1 MLVAKEAGMGRRR
14 YLFSAILCVI
24 LAIGVDRCAFGART
38 DQQIAH
44 AIQSAVARHPVASAR
59 VGICVRRITSG
70 RDVFAQ
76 EADQLFGIA
85 SNTKIFTTA
94 AALWWPGPNHEFRTA
109 LIANGKLAGNVFRG
123 DLVVVGG
130 GDPSF
135 SGRSHGGDVMTIPRE
150 FAGAVKRAGIAEITG
165 DLVMDDRL
173 FDREHRAPGWS
184 EAESLWWYA
193 APVSALSFNDNC
205 VEVTV
210 KGGKR
215 VGDAAVVSI
224 KPRIPYT
231 SVRNRCRTVAKN
243 KPEGVEFTRGEDGSI
258 VAGGKIRVGSVRSE
272 SLTVADP
279 ALYLAAA
286 IRSEL
291 AAAGIRLR
299 GESRLVR
306 EDETALPDA
315 REIFVWRSRL
325 GDAVEVANRRS
336 QNFYAEQILKTI
348 GAAGT
353 GIGTFESGIAGVGK
367 FLEAAG
373 VAEGQARLFD
383 GSGLSPTNQ
392 ATPKAIVSVLDVI
405 YRSALRD
412 GFYESLAVNGVQET
426 TLRNRM
432 GASRMKER
440 IHAKTGTMKDRGI
453 STLSGYAKAVDGEM
467 FAFSILTNG
476 FKSGR
481 IYEAR
486 VLEDAICHAI
496 VGVAEE

>member
-1 MLVAKEAGMGRRR
+1 MRRRR
-14 YLFSAILCVI
+14 YFLSAILCVS
-24 LAIGVDRCAFGART
+24 LAVSVGRCAFGART
-38 DQQIAH
+38 DQQIAS
-44 AIQSAVARHPVASAR
+44 AIQSAVTRHGVAGAR
-59 VGICVRRITSG
+59 VGICVRRISNG
-70 RDVFAQ
+70 QDVFAQ
-76 EADQLFGIA
+76 EAGQLFGIA

-109 LIANGKLAGNVFRG
+109 LIANGKLAGAVLQG

-135 SGRSHGGDVMTIPRE
+135 SGRSHAGDVMTIPRE
-150 FAGAVKRAGIAEITG
+150 LAAAVKRAGIAEIAG

-184 EAESLWWYA
+184 EAESLRWYA

-205 VEVTV
+205 VKVTV
-210 KGGKR
+210 KGGR
-215 VGDAAVVSI
+215 RAGDAAMVSI
-224 KPRIPYT
+224 KPRIQYT
-231 SVRNRCRTVAKN
+231 NIRNRCLTVAKN
-243 KPEGVEFTRGEDGSI
+243 KPEGVAFTRGEDGSI
-258 VAGGKIRVGSVRSE
+258 VVGGKIRVGSVRGE

-279 ALYLAAA
+279 PLYLAAV
-286 IRSEL
+286 IRFEL
-291 AAAGIRLR
+291 DAAGIRVR
-299 GESRLVR
+299 GKSRLVR
-306 EDETALPDA
+306 DNETALPDA

-353 GIGTFESGIAGVGK
+353 GVGTFETGIAGVGK

-373 VAEGQARLFD
+373 VAEGQAQLSD

-412 GFYESLAVNGVQET
+412 QFYESLAVNGVPET

-453 STLSGYAKAVDGEM
+453 STLSGYAKAVNGEM

-481 IYEAR
+481 LYEAR
-486 VLEDAICHAI
+486 AMEEAVCHAI
-496 VGVAEE
+496 AGVPQE